1 MSSKKA
7 APAHALLSASS
18 AERWLNCPA
27 SIRLSEGMPDLA
39 GDAAREGTLAHAIAE
54 LKLRKQYT
62 EPMGKATFTRRM
74 NKLIKDNDQY
84 NPEMQRY
91 TDQYLEFVNSITYAQ
106 ATTPFVEV
114 EKQVN
119 YSAYAPEGFGTADC
133 IVIHGNHLWVIDFK
147 YGKHVK
153 VDAGD
158 NSQLKLYALG
168 ALAEYGFIY
177 PIQTVTLCVVQ
188 PRMDNIVKWDT
199 DVAALYQ
206 WGNEVVKPLAEEA
219 YASGGTCVPGKHCQF
234 CPIKPVCKAY
244 AGQYDVKE
252 EAIKDPQT
260 MNAAEMAWM
269 LAKLEGVVSYHKKL
283 KEYALAK
290 ALEGLTIPGFKVVE
304 GRSTRSFKD
313 LDVAFQ
319 KIKEAGFDESLLYE
333 RVPLTLTSVEK
344 LLGKTQFDSLLAA
357 DVVKP
362 QGKPTLV
369 PEDDKREPFK
379 PKSAAEVFKDIQV

>member
-74 NKLIKDNDQY
+74 NKLTKDNDQY

-91 TDQYLEFVNSITYAQ
+91 TDQYLEFVKGITYGLPVE
-106 ATTPFVEV
+106 PFVEV

-153 VDAGD
+153 VDAED

-219 YASGGTCVPGKHCQF
+219 YAGGGSCVPGKHCQF
-234 CPIKPVCKAY
+234 CPVKPVCKAY
-244 AGQYDVKE
+244 AERYDVKE
-252 EAIKDPQT
+252 DEIKDPQMMT
-260 MNAAEMAWM
+260 MAEVGKM
-269 LAKLEGVVSYHKKL
+269 LEKLDGVVSYHNKL
-283 KEYALAK
+283 KAYALAK

-304 GRSTRSFKD
+304 GKSNRVFKNID
-313 LDVAFQ
+313 TAFQ
-319 KIKEAGFDESLLYE
+319 KIKGAGYDEALLYE
-333 RVPLTLTSVEK
+333 RVPLTLTGVEK
-344 LLGKTQFDSLLAA
+344 LLGKPQFNTLLAD
-357 DVVKP
+357 DVDKP

>member
-74 NKLIKDNDQY
+74 NKLTKDNDQY

-91 TDQYLEFVNSITYAQ
+91 TDQYLEFVKGITYGLPVE
-106 ATTPFVEV
+106 PFVEV

-153 VDAGD
+153 VDAED

-168 ALAEYGFIY
+168 ALSDYGFIY

-219 YASGGTCVPGKHCQF
+219 YAGGGTCAPGKHCQF
-234 CPIKPVCKAY
+234 CPVKPVCKAY
-244 AGQYDVKE
+244 AERYDVKE
-252 EAIKDPQT
+252 DEIKDPQMMT
-260 MNAAEMAWM
+260 TAEVGKM
-269 LAKLEGVVSYHKKL
+269 LEKLDGVVSYHNKL
-283 KEYALAK
+283 KAYALAK

-304 GRSTRSFKD
+304 GKSNRVFKNID
-313 LDVAFQ
+313 TAFQ
-319 KIKEAGFDESLLYE
+319 KIKGAGYDEALLYE
-333 RVPLTLTSVEK
+333 RVPLTLTGVEK
-344 LLGKTQFDSLLAA
+344 LLGKPQFNTLLAD
-357 DVVKP
+357 DVDKP